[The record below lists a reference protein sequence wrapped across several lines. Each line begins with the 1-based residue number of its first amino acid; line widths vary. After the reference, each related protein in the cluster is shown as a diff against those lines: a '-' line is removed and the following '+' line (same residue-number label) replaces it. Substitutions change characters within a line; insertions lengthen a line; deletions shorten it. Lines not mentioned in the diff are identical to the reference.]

1 MKRRAAFALVVLS
14 SPFLSSCGAMGVK
27 LPNSPHEKV
36 SFAFS
41 GVEKSLK
48 KGQKK
53 KSILKQKKE
62 LLPEPTND
70 TIETIFDALPINND
84 GDTEIGYN
92 DTPLIQFQYLKAVYD
107 SIGDEFSFNTRY
119 THKLTGDIYYDFGID
134 EKAEGEENKHSYDF
148 DFSILIDIN
157 EEDIITAEVGFDITF
172 THEDIQRRQYMYVEM
187 ILDYDMGKANPNF
200 DFTMRDVTD
209 CLSYPDEEERFMSVE
224 YDYISVRENAIK
236 EFRKFGV
243 ASKESIENYANDD
256 FVSKYTTL
264 RGIRNGE
271 NYKITDPFKKD
282 PNLLRAVIEGCS
294 LNTMVSTYKTS
305 FFEKRGVDSPV
316 IPDVVAEFNEIYG
329 QDFVYHIATSGKDEE
344 WTPRQDEG
352 GRRLVYMNESHQFSD
367 SLMLDTDNHLSEF
380 FSRDL
385 KLYLLNDR
393 GDTIREVGLNELN
406 ITLKSDAYPR
416 SEEIEVSNPNELFS
430 VLIERSGFIYQSN
443 TGMSAK
449 VKLSLKDDSS
459 VNNGEGYTLMVKDEG
474 FISEKEL
481 GKNWPSKYL
490 NAYLP
495 FENAIPSP
503 SSSAAYYEPSIDG
516 ESTNGPHGKIII
528 HDADPDEITQYTYQ
542 LTHTHGF
549 RDNVDGN
556 GVHTYSKKMNDDKAI
571 QLGVTNGGKTNDSE
585 ISFDFVQ
592 DVTPDLSLADYIS
605 ALFDTTGIEGAAF
618 PNRDQYNVLPDYP
631 SGNRIVIPGASQS
644 EYVAYINSYT
654 SKGFSIENIHE
665 GIRAYKYEDGILYS
679 ITFSNYWDG
688 VTVYKTP
695 LVFSFVGVGGNWDI
709 SNTDYVF
716 TEYHPFEMEGGYR
729 SFKKTMTFSDNETFK
744 IICNHDWAQG
754 EFNFSHI
761 DFFDPSGEN
770 EKLNANFQP
779 ESEYQ
784 NIKVLE
790 GGTYEV
796 TIKFALSEDIDMDE
810 IFSPISVKF
819 TLASSN

>member
-1 MKRRAAFALVVLS
+1 MKRRAAFTLVVLS
-14 SPFLSSCGAMGVK
+14 SLFLSSCGALGVK
-27 LPNSPHEKV
+27 LPTTPYEKV

-41 GVEKSLK
+41 GVEKSLNK
-48 KGQKK
+48 KEKK

-62 LLPEPTND
+62 LLSEPTSD

-119 THKLTGDIYYDFGID
+119 THKLTGDIYYDFGLD
-134 EKAEGEENKHSYDF
+134 EKAEGEENKQSYDF

-224 YDYISVRENAIK
+224 YDYISVRDNNVK
-236 EFRKFGV
+236 ELRKFGL
-243 ASKESIENYANDD
+243 ASQSTIENYADDD
-256 FVSKYTTL
+256 FVYKFMVL
-264 RGIRNGE
+264 RGMRDGKH
-271 NYKITDPFKKD
+271 YKNTDPFRKD
-282 PNLLRAVIEGCS
+282 AALLRAVIEGCS

-305 FFEKRGVDSPV
+305 FFDKRGVDSPV
-316 IPDVVAEFNEIYG
+316 IPDVVAHFNEIYG

-352 GRRLVYMNESHQFSD
+352 GRRLVYMNEGHEYYD
-367 SLMLDTDNHLSEF
+367 SLTLDGDTNFREF
-380 FSRDL
+380 FSRYL
-385 KLYLLNDR
+385 KLYLINDR
-393 GDTIREVGLNELN
+393 GDTIREVGLNELD
-406 ITLKSDAYPR
+406 ITLKSDAYER
-416 SEEIEVSNPNELFS
+416 SEEIEVTDPSELFS
-430 VLIERSGFIYQSN
+430 VLVARSGFIYQRD
-443 TGMSAK
+443 TGMAAK
-449 VKLSLKDDSS
+449 VKMSLKDNAS
-459 VNNGEGYTLMVKDEG
+459 VNNGEGYTLMVKDDG
-474 FISEKEL
+474 FMSAKEL
-481 GKNWPSKYL
+481 GKTWPSKYL

-495 FENAIPSP
+495 YENAIPAPDTSR
-503 SSSAAYYEPSIDG
+503 AYYEPTLNGGSIY
-516 ESTNGPHGKIII
+516 GPRGSILI
-528 HDADPDEITQYTYQ
+528 HDADPDEITGYTNA
-542 LTHTHGF
+542 LVRTNGF
-549 RDNVDGN
+549 KDNVDGN
-556 GVHTYSKKMNDDKAI
+556 GTHIYIKKMSENIAI
-571 QLGVTNGGKTNDSE
+571 QLRVTNGGKTDDSM
-585 ISFDFVQ
+585 IDFDFIE
-592 DVTPDLSLADYIS
+592 DVTPDISLAEYITS
-605 ALFDTTGIEGAAF
+605 LFDTTGIEGAAF
-618 PNRDQYNVLPDYP
+618 PDREQYNVLSEYP
-631 SGNRIVIPGASQS
+631 SGNRIVIPGASRS

-654 SKGFSIENIHE
+654 SKGFSIENIYE

-695 LVFSFVGVGGNWDI
+695 LVFSFVGIGGNWDI

-716 TEYHPFEMEGGYR
+716 TEYHPFEIEGGYR

-770 EKLNANFQP
+770 EKLNANFEP

-810 IFSPISVKF
+810 IFSPVSVKF
-819 TLASSN
+819 TSTSSN